1 MSTSVFLWSILAIST
16 FWAVGA
22 YNRLVRL
29 RARCLESFALLGQ
42 HLVRYARVTQDF
54 ANRGES
60 SRVEETA
67 KELEGSPELWIQLES
82 ELETLNLL
90 LWDFKSAHLDVK
102 VIAVN
107 KSGNAVTSIWGRMRS
122 MPLDLAGAALPE
134 VLVREW
140 DENSMNVKAAMD
152 RFNENVDDYNAAVV
166 QFPAKMIGSFFD
178 IKPAG
183 QISIFNEV

>member
-1 MSTSVFLWSILAIST
+1 MSTSVFLWSILAIT
-16 FWAVGA
+16 AFWAVGA

-42 HLVRYARVTQDF
+42 HLVRYARVTQNF
-54 ANRGES
+54 ATKGEL
-60 SRVEETA
+60 SRVNGFA
-67 KELEGSPELWIQLES
+67 QQLEGSPELWTQLES

-90 LWDFKSAHLDVK
+90 VRDFKSAHLDVK
-102 VIAVN
+102 VVAVN
-107 KSGNAVTSIWGRMRS
+107 KSGNAITSIWGRMRS

-140 DENSMNVKAAMD
+140 DENSMNVKVAVD
-152 RFNENVDDYNAAVV
+152 RFNANVDDYNAAVV